1 MRKIVSVFLAAIM
14 LLSLVQAAA
23 LADNDKK
30 LTYTAFQQGDDVPNP
45 EEGYRNSAVTHYWQ
59 DMFNIEIDWQIPP
72 QGSEADQMSLMLGTG
87 DYTDIMDMG
96 FNTENL
102 GTLCDDGVI
111 YDLTPYLDDCMPN
124 YKAWLDANPDV
135 KSALFDDTAASTW
148 QPPSRII
155 PSSGAVWCIA
165 VTFWRP

>member
-72 QGSEADQMSLMLGTG
+72 QGSEP
-87 DYTDIMDMG
+87 IR
-96 FNTENL
+96 
-102 GTLCDDGVI
+102 C
-111 YDLTPYLDDCMPN
+111 P
-124 YKAWLDANPDV
+124 
-135 KSALFDDTAASTW
+135 
-148 QPPSRII
+148 
-155 PSSGAVWCIA
+155 
-165 VTFWRP
+165 

>member
-30 LTYTAFQQGDDVPNP
+30 LTYTVFQQGDDVPNP

-72 QGSEADQMSLMLGTG
+72 
-87 DYTDIMDMG
+87 
-96 FNTENL
+96 
-102 GTLCDDGVI
+102 
-111 YDLTPYLDDCMPN
+111 
-124 YKAWLDANPDV
+124 
-135 KSALFDDTAASTW
+135 
-148 QPPSRII
+148 
-155 PSSGAVWCIA
+155 
-165 VTFWRP
+165 